1 MSSGKKK
8 GKVRGRERQTDRER
22 DRDRTIVNGRV
33 WEVIVKAGCS
43 VNEAPTPIPV
53 VPCTVQPT
61 DELARICIRLK
72 TVSRVHRPE
81 SMHFRPSAKLHVL
94 CRSVGVRSYRSYRI
108 YLSTHRVTMVH
119 TLLSRSYGTL
129 ASF

>member
-22 DRDRTIVNGRV
+22 DKDRTIVNGRV

-94 CRSVGVRSYRSYRI
+94 CRSVGVDLIDLIEFIVRRI
-108 YLSTHRVTMVH
+108 M
-119 TLLSRSYGTL
+119 
-129 ASF
+129 

>member
-1 MSSGKKK
+1 M
-8 GKVRGRERQTDRER
+8 
-22 DRDRTIVNGRV
+22 
-33 WEVIVKAGCS
+33 KAGCS

-81 SMHFRPSAKLHVL
+81 SMHFRPSAELHVL
-94 CRSVGVRSYRSYRI
+94 CRSVGVDLIDLIEFIFRRI
-108 YLSTHRVTMVH
+108 M
-119 TLLSRSYGTL
+119 
-129 ASF
+129 

>member
-1 MSSGKKK
+1 M
-8 GKVRGRERQTDRER
+8 
-22 DRDRTIVNGRV
+22 
-33 WEVIVKAGCS
+33 KAGCS

-81 SMHFRPSAKLHVL
+81 SMHFRPSTKLHVL
-94 CRSVGVRSYRSYRI
+94 CRSVGVDLIDLIEFIFRRI
-108 YLSTHRVTMVH
+108 M
-119 TLLSRSYGTL
+119 
-129 ASF
+129 